1 MINIVIAG
9 SFLVGMSRNEALS
22 SFEGMTG
29 TWSER
34 PSVFEKGG
42 PNGEEG
48 RSNDLRFTVIPFFIP
63 VVRTTFLVRGSF

>member
-1 MINIVIAG
+1 MKNIVIAG

-48 RSNDLRFTVIPFFIP
+48 RSNDLGFTVIPFFIP